1 MSPALV
7 GMGQGMAKGETV
19 QGVLP
24 AVGRPRSVL
33 PPSLMGTWALT
44 PMQIRAAGAVV
55 CPSPNLPALCLEHL
69 LNGMA
74 TSPLYQLRDS
84 LVQVCVDRDRGWRG
98 GGSTLPAVLQEG
110 RRLRRL

>member
-7 GMGQGMAKGETV
+7 GMGQGMAKGEVV

-24 AVGRPRSVL
+24 AVARPRSVL
-33 PPSLMGTWALT
+33 PSSLKGTWALT
-44 PMQIRAAGAVV
+44 PMQTRAAGAVV

-84 LVQVCVDRDRGWRG
+84 LVHVCVEAGAGGG

-110 RRLRRL
+110 RPLRRL